1 MVPPLVSQAVLQMKN
16 MALLSVVAIPELIQ
30 RSSVM
35 VSETFRP
42 LEVYTS
48 VAAMYFALLFQ
59 LVLLSKRLELRFE

>member
-16 MALLSVVAIPELIQ
+16 MALLSVVAIPELMQ

-35 VSETFRP
+35 VSETFRL

-48 VAAMYFALLFQ
+48 VAAMYFALLFP
-59 LVLLSKRLELRFE
+59 LVLLSKRLEFRFE